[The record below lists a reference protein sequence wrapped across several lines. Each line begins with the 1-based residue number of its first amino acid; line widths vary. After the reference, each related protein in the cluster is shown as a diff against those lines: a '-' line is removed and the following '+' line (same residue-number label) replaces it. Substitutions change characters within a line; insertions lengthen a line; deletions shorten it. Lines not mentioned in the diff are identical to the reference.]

1 MTPDRAGE
9 TDSASGN
16 PPDMATGMTPG
27 AAGDSL
33 TPGRRLLRTAL
44 DWASRHR
51 LLRQLEIALAI
62 AALVA
67 GTLTYLAMTPGA
79 NRDLTP
85 REVQILLLTDLIVLL
100 ALTSLVARRM
110 VVLWMQRRR
119 GAAGSRLHARMVM
132 LFAGVTALPTVLM
145 TLFAVLFFNLGLQTW
160 FSERVNSAVNASVAI
175 AEAYIQ
181 EHRKTIRA
189 DVLAMAVD
197 LNRAAPNLT
206 RNPYA
211 FQQAVRQLARL
222 RGLGE
227 AIVFTS
233 TGEILARNELS
244 LLMEFDRVPPRAL
257 EDANA
262 GQVVII
268 TAETDD
274 RVRALVRLDG
284 YLDAY
289 LFVGRFIDAKVQ
301 SEIERTRQAAQQYNR
316 LERARATLEINFAV
330 LFLLVSLLLL
340 LAAIWFALLIAN
352 RLVTPIGEVVT
363 AAERIRTGDLS
374 ARVTERA
381 DEDEIS
387 TLGRAF
393 NRMTG
398 QLAAQQSELIAAN
411 RQLDERRRFTETV
424 LSGVSAGVIGI
435 DPQGRVTLPN
445 PSAQVILQQS
455 FDDMVGRPFV
465 EVAPEMAELFERVE
479 LRPVEGAER
488 GQVVVQR
495 GSGARTLLVRIA
507 REVTGNELLGYVV
520 TFDDI
525 SQLVSAQRNSAWA
538 DIARRIAHEIKNPL
552 TPIQLS
558 AERLKRKY
566 GREIQTDKQVFE
578 QCTDT
583 IIRQVGDI
591 GRMVD
596 EFSAFA
602 RMPRPVY
609 REEDLNQLVR
619 QGVFLQQVARPEIQF
634 ETDIPSAPVRMNVDA
649 RQLAQ
654 VFTNILQNAVD
665 AIDGRDRAAGITL
678 PPGRISVGLRVNG
691 TAADI
696 TVLDNGRGL
705 PVENRDRLF
714 EPYVTTRSKGTG
726 LGLAIVKKIIEEH
739 GGSITLTDA
748 TLFDPALKNGS
759 LARIHLPGVLTGGE
773 PVPGESLQ
781 GGKQD
786 SPLADVQAMRKVLGS
801 SGHGA

>member
-1 MTPDRAGE
+1 MTAE
-9 TDSASGN
+9 T
-16 PPDMATGMTPG
+16 
-27 AAGDSL
+27 L
-33 TPGRRLLRTAL
+33 TPGRRMLRWAL
-44 DWASRHR
+44 DWSRRHN
-51 LLRQLEIALAI
+51 LIRQLEIALAI

-85 REVQILLLTDLIVLL
+85 REVQVLLLSDLIILLS
-100 ALTSLVARRM
+100 LTSLVARRL

-119 GAAGSRLHARMVM
+119 GVAGSRLHARMVM
-132 LFAGVTALPTVLM
+132 MFAGVTALPTVLM

-160 FSERVNSAVNASVAI
+160 FSDRVNAAVNASVNI

-197 LNRAAPNLT
+197 LNRSAPNLT

-211 FQQAVRQLARL
+211 FQQAVRQLSRL

-244 LLMEFDRVPPRAL
+244 LLMEFDRVPPRAI

-289 LFVGRFIDAKVQ
+289 LYVGRFIDAKVQ
-301 SEIERTRQAAQQYNR
+301 AEIERTRQAALQYNR

-340 LAAIWFALLIAN
+340 FAAIWFALLIAN
-352 RLVTPIGEVVT
+352 RLVAPIGEVVT
-363 AAERIRTGDLS
+363 AAERIRSGDLS
-374 ARVTERA
+374 ARVTERT
-381 DEDEIS
+381 DDDEIA

-398 QLAAQQSELIAAN
+398 QLAAQQAELIAAN

-424 LSGVSAGVIGI
+424 LAGVSAGVVGV
-435 DPQGRVTLPN
+435 DPQGKVTLPN
-445 PSAQVILQQS
+445 PSAQMMLKQT
-455 FDDMVGRPFV
+455 FDEMAGRPFV
-465 EVAPEMAELFERVE
+465 EVAPEMAELFERLE
-479 LRPVEGAER
+479 RRPAEGVER
-488 GQVVVQR
+488 GQVVLQR
-495 GSGARTLLVRIA
+495 GGGIRTLLVRIA

-520 TFDDI
+520 TFDDV
-525 SQLVSAQRNSAWA
+525 SELVAAQRNAAWA

-566 GREIQTDKQVFE
+566 MKEVQTDPEIFA

-596 EFSAFA
+596 EFSTFA

-634 ETDIPSAPVRMNVDA
+634 ETDLPSQPIRMSVDA

-654 VFTNILQNAVD
+654 VLTNILQNAVD
-665 AIDGRDRAAGITL
+665 AIDGRDRVPGETL
-678 PPGRISVGLRVNG
+678 PAGRISVGLKMNG
-691 TAADI
+691 GAADI
-696 TVLDNGRGL
+696 SVLDNGRGL
-705 PVENRDRLF
+705 PEENRDRLF

-739 GGSITLTDA
+739 GGTITLTDA
-748 TLFDPALKNGS
+748 AIFDPGLKNGS
-759 LARIHLPGVLTGGE
+759 LARIHLPGVVTGSAS
-773 PVPGESLQ
+773 PGSGAAETGMDGRPQ
-781 GGKQD
+781 FEQKQ
-786 SPLADVQAMRKVLGS
+786 SGSEAPSRAEAQADMRKVSGS
-801 SGHGA
+801 GSHGA

>member
-1 MTPDRAGE
+1 MTPDRTGE
-9 TDSASGN
+9 TSPASGE
-16 PPDMATGMTPG
+16 
-27 AAGDSL
+27 AAGMPADAL
-33 TPGRRLLRTAL
+33 TPGRRLLRSL
-44 DWASRHR
+44 LGWSRRHN

-85 REVQILLLTDLIVLL
+85 REVQVLLLADLIILLS
-100 ALTSLVARRM
+100 LTSLVARRL

-160 FSERVNSAVNASVAI
+160 FSDRVNAAVNASVAI

-211 FQQAVRQLARL
+211 FQQAVRQLSRIRA
-222 RGLGE
+222 LGE

-274 RVRALVRLDG
+274 RVRALVRLDA

-289 LFVGRFIDAKVQ
+289 LYVGRFIDAKVQ
-301 SEIERTRQAAQQYNR
+301 AELERTRQAALQYNR
-316 LERARATLEINFAV
+316 LERARATLEINFAI

-363 AAERIRTGDLS
+363 AAERIRSGDLS

-381 DEDEIS
+381 DEDEIA
-387 TLGRAF
+387 TLGRTF

-398 QLAAQQSELIAAN
+398 QLAAQQAELIAAN

-435 DPQGRVTLPN
+435 DPQGIVTLPN
-445 PSAQVILQQS
+445 PSAQMMLQQS

-479 LRPVEGAER
+479 QRTAEGVER
-488 GQVVVQR
+488 GQVVVPR
-495 GSGARTLLVRIA
+495 GDGARTLLVRVA
-507 REVTGNELLGYVV
+507 REVTGNELLGYVA
-520 TFDDI
+520 TFDDV
-525 SQLVSAQRNSAWA
+525 SELVAAQRNAAWA

-566 GREIQTDKQVFE
+566 LKEVQTDPEIFA

-596 EFSAFA
+596 EFSTFA

-609 REEDLNQLVR
+609 REEDLTQLLR
-619 QGVFLQQVARPEIQF
+619 QGVFLQQVARPDIQF
-634 ETDIPSAPVRMNVDA
+634 DTDLPSDPVRMNVDA

-654 VFTNILQNAVD
+654 VFTNILQNSVD
-665 AIDGRDRAAGITL
+665 AIDGRDRVPGIT
-678 PPGRISVGLRVNG
+678 PPRGHISVGLRVNG
-691 TAADI
+691 AMADI

-739 GGSITLTDA
+739 GGTIALTDA
-748 TLFDPALKNGS
+748 TLFDPALKDGS
-759 LARIHLPGVLTGGE
+759 LARIHLPGILSGDQPAGTAAASVGT
-773 PVPGESLQ
+773 ESQ
-781 GGKQD
+781 T
-786 SPLADVQAMRKVLGS
+786 AVRKLLGS
-801 SGHGA
+801 GGHGA

>member
-1 MTPDRAGE
+1 MTDDSIPTDPATAGLRLWRRAQ
-9 TDSASGN
+9 DWF
-16 PPDMATGMTPG
+16 
-27 AAGDSL
+27 
-33 TPGRRLLRTAL
+33 RRHNLI
-44 DWASRHR
+44 RH
-51 LLRQLEIALAI
+51 LEIGLAV

-79 NRDLTP
+79 NRELTS
-85 REVQILLLTDLIVLL
+85 REVQILLLTDLVVLL
-100 ALTSLVARRM
+100 SLTSLVARRL
-110 VVLWMQRRR
+110 VVLWVQRRR

-132 LFAGVTALPTVLM
+132 MFAAVTALPTVMM

-160 FSERVNSAVNASVAI
+160 FSDRVNTAVKASVAV

-197 LNRAAPNLT
+197 LNRSAPSLT

-211 FQQAVRQLARL
+211 FQQAVRQLSRL

-244 LLMEFDRVPPRAL
+244 LLMEFDRVPPRAI

-289 LFVGRFIDAKVQ
+289 LFVGRYLDAKVLA
-301 SEIERTRQAAQQYNR
+301 ELERTRNAAMQYTRMEQARSA
-316 LERARATLEINFAV
+316 LEINFAI
-330 LFLLVSLLLL
+330 LFILISLLLL
-340 LAAIWFALLIAN
+340 LAAIWFGLLVAN
-352 RLVTPIGEVVT
+352 RLVMPIGEVVS
-363 AAERIRTGDLS
+363 AAEKIRAGDLT

-381 DEDEIS
+381 DDDEIA
-387 TLGRAF
+387 TLGRTF

-398 QLAAQQSELIAAN
+398 QLAAQQAELIAAN

-424 LSGVSAGVIGI
+424 LAGVSAGVIGV
-435 DPQGRVTLPN
+435 DPQGQVTLPN
-445 PSAQVILQQS
+445 PSALAMLQTT
-455 FDDMVGRPFV
+455 FEDTVGRPFI
-465 EVAPEMAELFERVE
+465 EVAPEMADLFGELND
-479 LRPVEGAER
+479 RPAEAVQR
-488 GQVVVQR
+488 GQVVLQR
-495 GSGARTLLVRIA
+495 PDATRTLLVRIA

-520 TFDDI
+520 TFDDV
-525 SQLVSAQRNSAWA
+525 SELVAAQRNAAWA

-566 GREIQTDKQVFE
+566 MKEVQTDPHIFAE
-578 QCTDT
+578 CTDT

-596 EFSAFA
+596 EFSTFA

-609 REEDLNQLVR
+609 REEDLGQLLR
-619 QGVFLQQVARPEIQF
+619 QGVFLQQVARPDVRF
-634 ETDIPSAPVRMNVDA
+634 ETDLPSAPVRLNCDA

-654 VFTNILQNAVD
+654 VFTNILQNAMD
-665 AIDGRDRAAGITL
+665 AIDGRDRPSGVTL
-678 PPGRISVGLRVNG
+678 PPGHVSVGLRVNDG
-691 TAADI
+691 AADI

-705 PVENRDRLF
+705 PLENRDRLF
-714 EPYVTTRSKGTG
+714 EPYVTTRTKGTG

-739 GGSITLTDA
+739 GGTISLSDA
-748 TLFDPALKNGS
+748 HLFDPAAKNGS
-759 LARIHLPGVLTGGE
+759 LARIRLPGII
-773 PVPGESLQ
+773 PVDQAGAERAASEAPLQ
-781 GGKQD
+781 SQD
-786 SPLADVQAMRKVLGS
+786 TLRRLLGS
-801 SGHGA
+801 DRHGA

>member
-1 MTPDRAGE
+1 MTDETIHAANEQPAG
-9 TDSASGN
+9 
-16 PPDMATGMTPG
+16 PPA
-27 AAGDSL
+27 L
-33 TPGRRLLRTAL
+33 RLLRRGI
-44 DWASRHR
+44 DWFRRHR
-51 LLRQLEIALAI
+51 LIRHLEISLAI

-85 REVQILLLTDLIVLL
+85 RDVQILLLSDLVILL
-100 ALTSLVARRM
+100 GLTSLVARRL

-132 LFAGVTALPTVLM
+132 LFATVTALPTVMM
-145 TLFAVLFFNLGLQTW
+145 TVFAVLFFNLGLQTW
-160 FSERVNSAVNASVAI
+160 FSERVNSAVKASVAI

-197 LNRAAPNLT
+197 LNREAPRLT
-206 RNPYA
+206 RSPA
-211 FQQAVRQLARL
+211 TFQQAVRQLSRL

-244 LLMEFDRVPPRAL
+244 LLMEFERIPTRAIQ
-257 EDANA
+257 DANA

-274 RVRALVRLDG
+274 RVRALIRLDG

-289 LFVGRFIDAKVQ
+289 LYVGRFIDAKVLG
-301 SEIERTRQAAQQYNR
+301 ELERTRVAAQQYSR
-316 LERARATLEINFAV
+316 LEQARSALEINFAI

-352 RLVTPIGEVVT
+352 RLVAPIGEVVG
-363 AAERIRTGDLS
+363 AAERIRSGDLT

-381 DEDEIS
+381 DDDEIA
-387 TLGRAF
+387 TLGRTF

-424 LSGVSAGVIGI
+424 LGGVSAGVIGI

-445 PSAQVILQQS
+445 PSAQSMLQKDY
-455 FDDMVGRPFV
+455 DDMVGRPFA
-465 EVAPEMAELFERVE
+465 EVAPEMAELFDRLAGNTSEAV
-479 LRPVEGAER
+479 ER
-488 GQVVVQR
+488 GQVVVSR
-495 GSGARTLLVRIA
+495 PDGNRTLLVRIA
-507 REVTGNELLGYVV
+507 RESTGNELLGYVA
-520 TFDDI
+520 TFDD
-525 SQLVSAQRNSAWA
+525 VSELMAAQRNAAWA

-566 GREIQTDKQVFE
+566 LKEVQTDPEIFS

-596 EFSAFA
+596 EFSTFA

-609 REEDLNQLVR
+609 REEDLGQLVR
-619 QGVFLQQVARPEIQF
+619 QGVFMQQVARNDIRF
-634 ETDIPSAPVRMNVDA
+634 ESFVPADPVHLSCDA
-649 RQLAQ
+649 RQIAQ
-654 VFTNILQNAVD
+654 VLTNILQNAID
-665 AIDGRDRAAGITL
+665 AIDGRERQAGETL
-678 PPGRISVGLRVNG
+678 PPGRIVISLAVASG
-691 TAADI
+691 AAEI
-696 TVLDNGRGL
+696 TVRDNGRGL
-705 PVENRDRLF
+705 PVENRDSLF

-748 TLFDPALKNGS
+748 AAVDPAAGSGS
-759 LARIHLPGVLTGGE
+759 LARIRLPHLVIGN
-773 PVPGESLQ
+773 
-781 GGKQD
+781 
-786 SPLADVQAMRKVLGS
+786 ADAAETAARSEADRKLGS
-801 SGHGA
+801 SSHGA

>member
-1 MTPDRAGE
+1 MTDETIPTETVPPGVRLWRRAQ
-9 TDSASGN
+9 DWF
-16 PPDMATGMTPG
+16 
-27 AAGDSL
+27 
-33 TPGRRLLRTAL
+33 RRHNLI
-44 DWASRHR
+44 RH
-51 LLRQLEIALAI
+51 LEIALAI
-62 AALVA
+62 AALAA

-85 REVQILLLTDLIVLL
+85 REVQILLLTDLVILL
-100 ALTSLVARRM
+100 SLTSLVARRL

-119 GAAGSRLHARMVM
+119 GAAGSRLHARLVM
-132 LFAGVTALPTVLM
+132 MFAAVTVLPTMLM

-160 FSERVNSAVNASVAI
+160 FSDRVNTAVKASVNI

-197 LNRAAPNLT
+197 LNREAPRLT

-211 FQQAVRQLARL
+211 FQQAVRQLSRL

-244 LLMEFDRVPPRAL
+244 LLMEFDRIPTRAIQ
-257 EDANA
+257 DANE

-289 LFVGRFIDAKVQ
+289 LYVGRFIDAKVLG
-301 SEIERTRQAAQQYNR
+301 ELERTRSAALQYNR
-316 LERARATLEINFAV
+316 LEQARASLEINFAI
-330 LFLLVSLLLL
+330 LFMLVSLLLL
-340 LAAIWFALLIAN
+340 LAAIWFGLLIAN
-352 RLVTPIGEVVT
+352 RLVAPIGEVVS
-363 AAERIRTGDLS
+363 AAEKIRGGDLT

-381 DEDEIS
+381 DDDEIA
-387 TLGRAF
+387 TLGRTF

-398 QLAAQQSELIAAN
+398 QLAAQQAELIAAN

-424 LSGVSAGVIGI
+424 LSGVSAGVIGV
-435 DPQGRVTLPN
+435 DPQGLVTLPN
-445 PSAQVILQQS
+445 PSAQAMLQQS
-455 FDDMVGRPFV
+455 FDDMVGKPFA
-465 EVAPEMAELFERVE
+465 EIAPEMAPLFQRLADHPSE
-479 LRPVEGAER
+479 PVER

-495 GSGARTLLVRIA
+495 GDGSRTLLVRIA
-507 REVTGNELLGYVV
+507 REVTGNELLGYVA
-520 TFDDI
+520 TFDDV
-525 SQLVSAQRNSAWA
+525 SELVAAQRNAAWA

-566 GREIQTDKQVFE
+566 LKEVQTDPDIFA

-596 EFSAFA
+596 EFSTFA

-609 REEDLNQLVR
+609 REEDLTQIVR
-619 QGVFLQQVARPEIQF
+619 QGVFLQQVARPDIRF
-634 ETDIPSAPVRMNVDA
+634 DTDLPSTPVRMNIDA

-654 VFTNILQNAVD
+654 VLTNILQNAVD
-665 AIDGRDRAAGITL
+665 AIDGRDRPAGASL
-678 PPGRISVGLRVNG
+678 PPGHISIGLRINEG
-691 TAADI
+691 AADI

-739 GGSITLTDA
+739 GGSISLSDA
-748 TLFDPALKNGS
+748 HLFDPNAKNGS
-759 LARIHLPGVLTGGE
+759 LARIRLPGIIAGAAETADAASSNAVTGE
-773 PVPGESLQ
+773 Q
-781 GGKQD
+781 
-786 SPLADVQAMRKVLGS
+786 PLKSQETLRRLLGS
-801 SGHGA
+801 DRHGA

>member
-1 MTPDRAGE
+1 MSPGMTPDKAGE
-9 TDSASGN
+9 TGSASG
-16 PPDMATGMTPG
+16 DTSGITAEAVTPG
-27 AAGDSL
+27 G
-33 TPGRRLLRTAL
+33 RLLRSLL
-44 DWASRHR
+44 DWSHRHR
-51 LLRQLEIALAI
+51 LLRQLEIVLAI

-85 REVQILLLTDLIVLL
+85 REVQILLLADLVILL
-100 ALTSLVARRM
+100 SLTSLVARRL

-132 LFAGVTALPTVLM
+132 LFAAVTALPTVLM

-160 FSERVNSAVNASVAI
+160 FSERVNAAVNASVAI

-211 FQQAVRQLARL
+211 FQQAVRQLSRI

-289 LFVGRFIDAKVQ
+289 LYVGRFIDAKVQ
-301 SEIERTRQAAQQYNR
+301 AELERTRQAAQQYNR
-316 LERARATLEINFAV
+316 LERARATLEINFAI

-352 RLVTPIGEVVT
+352 RLVAPIGEVVT
-363 AAERIRTGDLS
+363 AAERIRGGDLS

-381 DEDEIS
+381 DEDEIA
-387 TLGRAF
+387 TLGRTF

-398 QLAAQQSELIAAN
+398 QLAAQQAELIAAN

-424 LSGVSAGVIGI
+424 LSGVSAGVIGV
-435 DPQGRVTLPN
+435 DPQGMVTLPN
-445 PSAQVILQQS
+445 PSAQVMLQQS

-465 EVAPEMAELFERVE
+465 EVAPEMAELFERLE
-479 LRPVEGAER
+479 QRPAEGVER

-495 GSGARTLLVRIA
+495 GEGARTLLVRVA
-507 REVTGNELLGYVV
+507 REVTGNELLGYVA
-520 TFDDI
+520 TFDDV
-525 SQLVSAQRNSAWA
+525 SELVAAQRNAAWA

-566 GREIQTDKQVFE
+566 MKEVQTDPEIFA

-596 EFSAFA
+596 EFSTFA

-634 ETDIPSAPVRMNVDA
+634 ETDIPSLPIRMNVDA

-654 VFTNILQNAVD
+654 VLTNILQNAVD
-665 AIDGRDRAAGITL
+665 AIDGRDRNPGEAL
-678 PPGRISVGLRVNG
+678 PPGRISVGLRLNG

-714 EPYVTTRSKGTG
+714 EPYVTTRTKGTG

-739 GGSITLTDA
+739 GGTIALTDA

-759 LARIHLPGVLTGGE
+759 LARIHLPGVLTGSE
-773 PVPGESLQ
+773 PSRDGAAVGQQS
-781 GGKQD
+781 GKQD
-786 SPLADVQAMRKVLGS
+786 APLAEINAIRKVLGS
-801 SGHGA
+801 GGHGA

>member
-1 MTPDRAGE
+1 MTDE
-9 TDSASGN
+9 TIPAASGQ
-16 PPDMATGMTPG
+16 PVGPRA
-27 AAGDSL
+27 L
-33 TPGRRLLRTAL
+33 RLLRRAA
-44 DWASRHR
+44 DWFRRHR
-51 LLRQLEIALAI
+51 LIRHLEISLAV
-62 AALVA
+62 AALVV

-79 NRDLTP
+79 NRELTP
-85 REVQILLLTDLIVLL
+85 RDVQILLLTDLVVLL
-100 ALTSLVARRM
+100 GLTSLVARRM

-132 LFAGVTALPTVLM
+132 LFAGVTALPTVMM
-145 TLFAVLFFNLGLQTW
+145 TVFAVLFFNLGLQTW
-160 FSERVNSAVNASVAI
+160 FSERVNSAVKASVAI

-189 DVLAMAVD
+189 DLLAMAVD
-197 LNRAAPNLT
+197 LNREAPRLT
-206 RNPYA
+206 RNPPA
-211 FQQAVRQLARL
+211 FQQAVRQLSRL

-244 LLMEFDRVPPRAL
+244 LLMEFDRIPTRAIQ
-257 EDANA
+257 DANA

-274 RVRALVRLDG
+274 RVRALVRLDA

-289 LFVGRFIDAKVQ
+289 LYVGRFIDAKVLG
-301 SEIERTRQAAQQYNR
+301 ELERTRMAALQYNR
-316 LERARATLEINFAV
+316 LEQARSALEINFAI
-330 LFLLVSLLLL
+330 LFLLISLLLL

-352 RLVTPIGEVVT
+352 RLVTPIGEVVG
-363 AAERIRTGDLS
+363 AAERIRSGDLT

-381 DEDEIS
+381 DDDEIA
-387 TLGRAF
+387 TLGRTF

-398 QLAAQQSELIAAN
+398 QLAAQQAELIAAN

-424 LSGVSAGVIGI
+424 LGGVSAGVIGI
-435 DPQGRVTLPN
+435 DPQGLVTLPN
-445 PSAQVILQQS
+445 PSAQSMLQK
-455 FDDMVGRPFV
+455 DYEEMVGRPFA
-465 EVAPEMAELFERVE
+465 EVAPEMAELFDRLASNASEAV
-479 LRPVEGAER
+479 ER
-488 GQVVVQR
+488 GQVVVSR
-495 GSGARTLLVRIA
+495 PGGNRTLLVRIA
-507 REVTGNELLGYVV
+507 RESTGNELLGYVA
-520 TFDDI
+520 TFDD
-525 SQLVSAQRNSAWA
+525 VSELMAAQRNAAWA

-566 GREIQTDKQVFE
+566 MKEVQTDPEIFA

-596 EFSAFA
+596 EFSTFA

-609 REEDLNQLVR
+609 REEDLGQLVR
-619 QGVFLQQVARPEIQF
+619 QGVFMQQVARNDIRF
-634 ETDIPSAPVRMNVDA
+634 ESIVPAEPVRLSCDA
-649 RQLAQ
+649 RQIAQ
-654 VFTNILQNAVD
+654 VLTNILQNAID
-665 AIDGRDRAAGITL
+665 AIDGRERQPGEAL
-678 PPGRISVGLRVNG
+678 PPGRIVVSLMAEAGIAEV
-691 TAADI
+691 

-739 GGSITLTDA
+739 GGSITLIDA
-748 TLFDPALKNGS
+748 ATVDPAAGSGS
-759 LARIHLPGVLTGGE
+759 LARIRLPHLVVGDAMAAQST
-773 PVPGESLQ
+773 
-781 GGKQD
+781 
-786 SPLADVQAMRKVLGS
+786 VQAEAGRKLGS
-801 SGHGA
+801 GSHGA

>member
-1 MTPDRAGE
+1 MTDQTLPTPSD
-9 TDSASGN
+9 
-16 PPDMATGMTPG
+16 PG
-27 AAGDSL
+27 AAADSPRPIARL
-33 TPGRRLLRTAL
+33 ARRAADWLRRPSL
-44 DWASRHR
+44 I
-51 LLRQLEIALAI
+51 RQLEIALAI

-79 NRDLTP
+79 NRELTP
-85 REVQILLLTDLIVLL
+85 RDVQILLLTDLIILL
-100 ALTSLVARRM
+100 SLTSLVARRL

-119 GAAGSRLHARMVM
+119 GVAGSRLHARMVM
-132 LFAGVTALPTVLM
+132 MFAGVTALPTVLM

-160 FSERVNSAVNASVAI
+160 FSERVNSAVSASVAI

-197 LNRAAPNLT
+197 LNRAAPSLT

-211 FQQAVRQLARL
+211 FQQAVRQLSRI
-222 RGLGE
+222 RNLGE

-244 LLMEFDRVPPRAL
+244 LLMEFDRVPPRAI

-289 LFVGRFIDAKVQ
+289 LYVGRYLDAKVLADL
-301 SEIERTRQAAQQYNR
+301 ERTRNAAQQYSR
-316 LERARATLEINFAV
+316 LEQARATLEINFAI

-340 LAAIWFALLIAN
+340 FAAIWFALLIAN
-352 RLVTPIGEVVT
+352 RLVTPISEVVT
-363 AAERIRTGDLS
+363 AAERIRSGDLT
-374 ARVTERA
+374 ARVTERS
-381 DEDEIS
+381 DDDEIS
-387 TLGRAF
+387 ALGRTF

-424 LSGVSAGVIGI
+424 LAGVSAGVIGV
-435 DPQGRVTLPN
+435 DPQGMVTLPN
-445 PSAQVILQQS
+445 PSAQAMLQQS
-455 FDDMVGRPFV
+455 FDDMVGRPFTA
-465 EVAPEMAELFERVE
+465 VAPEMADLFQRLEQ
-479 LRPVEGAER
+479 RPSEGVER

-495 GSGARTLLVRIA
+495 AGGVRTLLVRIA
-507 REVTGNELLGYVV
+507 REVTGNELLGYVA
-520 TFDDI
+520 TFDD
-525 SQLVSAQRNSAWA
+525 VSELMAAQRNAAWA

-566 GREIQTDKQVFE
+566 LKEVQTDPHIFAE
-578 QCTDT
+578 CTDT

-596 EFSAFA
+596 EFSTFA

-609 REEDLNQLVR
+609 REEDLSQLVR
-619 QGVFLQQVARPEIQF
+619 QGVFLQQVARPDIRF
-634 ETDIPSAPVRMNVDA
+634 DTDLPATPIRVSVDA

-654 VFTNILQNAVD
+654 VLTNILQNAVD
-665 AIDGRDRAAGITL
+665 AIDGRDRATGVTP
-678 PPGRISVGLRVNG
+678 PPGHISVGLRLNG
-691 TAADI
+691 AVADI

-705 PVENRDRLF
+705 PEENRDRLF
-714 EPYVTTRSKGTG
+714 EPYVTTRTKGTG

-759 LARIHLPGVLTGGE
+759 LARIHLPGVL
-773 PVPGESLQ
+773 PGDTMAENAATPENTASVATES
-781 GGKQD
+781 
-786 SPLADVQAMRKVLGS
+786 QATVRKLLGS
-801 SGHGA
+801 GSHGA

>member
-1 MTPDRAGE
+1 MTDE
-9 TDSASGN
+9 TIHAASGQPAG
-16 PPDMATGMTPG
+16 PPA
-27 AAGDSL
+27 L
-33 TPGRRLLRTAL
+33 RLLRRTV
-44 DWASRHR
+44 DWFRRRRLIRH
-51 LLRQLEIALAI
+51 LEISLAI

-79 NRDLTP
+79 NRELTP
-85 REVQILLLTDLIVLL
+85 RDVQILLLTDLVILL
-100 ALTSLVARRM
+100 SLTSLVARRL

-132 LFAGVTALPTVLM
+132 LFAAVTALPTVMM
-145 TLFAVLFFNLGLQTW
+145 TVFAVLFFNLGLQTW
-160 FSERVNSAVNASVAI
+160 FSERVNSAVKASVAI

-197 LNRAAPNLT
+197 LNREAPRLT
-206 RNPYA
+206 RSPA
-211 FQQAVRQLARL
+211 TFQQAVRQLSRL

-244 LLMEFDRVPPRAL
+244 LLMEFDRIPTRAIQ
-257 EDANA
+257 DANA
-262 GQVVII
+262 GQVII
-268 TAETDD
+268 FTAETDD
-274 RVRALVRLDG
+274 RVRALVRLDA

-289 LFVGRFIDAKVQ
+289 LYVGRFIDAKVLG
-301 SEIERTRQAAQQYNR
+301 ELERTRLAAQQYSR
-316 LERARATLEINFAV
+316 LEQARSALEINFAI

-352 RLVTPIGEVVT
+352 RLVAPIGEVVG
-363 AAERIRTGDLS
+363 AAERIRSGDLT

-381 DEDEIS
+381 DDDEIA
-387 TLGRAF
+387 TLGRTF

-398 QLAAQQSELIAAN
+398 QLAAQQAELIAAN

-424 LSGVSAGVIGI
+424 LGGVSAGVIGI
-435 DPQGRVTLPN
+435 DPQGLVTLPN
-445 PSAQVILQQS
+445 PSAQAMLQKS
-455 FDDMVGRPFV
+455 YDEMVGRPFA
-465 EVAPEMAELFERVE
+465 EVAPEMAELFQRLSASTTEAV
-479 LRPVEGAER
+479 ER
-488 GQVVVQR
+488 GQVVVSR
-495 GSGARTLLVRIA
+495 PDGNRTLLVRIA
-507 REVTGNELLGYVV
+507 RESTGNELLGYVA
-520 TFDDI
+520 TFDD
-525 SQLVSAQRNSAWA
+525 VSELMAAQRNAAWA

-566 GREIQTDKQVFE
+566 LKEVQTDPEVFS

-596 EFSAFA
+596 EFSTFA

-609 REEDLNQLVR
+609 REEDLGQLVR
-619 QGVFLQQVARPEIQF
+619 QGVFMQQVARNDIRF
-634 ETDIPSAPVRMNVDA
+634 ESSIPAEPVHLSCDA
-649 RQLAQ
+649 RQIAQ
-654 VFTNILQNAVD
+654 VLTNILQNAID
-665 AIDGRDRAAGITL
+665 AIDGRERLAGETL
-678 PPGRISVGLRVNG
+678 PPGRIIVSLAV
-691 TAADI
+691 AAGAAEI
-696 TVLDNGRGL
+696 TVRDNGRGL

-748 TLFDPALKNGS
+748 AAVDPAAGNGS
-759 LARIHLPGVLTGGE
+759 LARIRLPHLVVGNADAAE
-773 PVPGESLQ
+773 PA
-781 GGKQD
+781 
-786 SPLADVQAMRKVLGS
+786 ADTEAARKLGS
-801 SGHGA
+801 SSHGA

>member
-1 MTPDRAGE
+1 MTDQTLPTPSD
-9 TDSASGN
+9 
-16 PPDMATGMTPG
+16 PG
-27 AAGDSL
+27 AAADGPRPIARLARRAADWLRRPSL
-33 TPGRRLLRTAL
+33 I
-44 DWASRHR
+44 
-51 LLRQLEIALAI
+51 RQLEIALAI

-79 NRDLTP
+79 NRELTP
-85 REVQILLLTDLIVLL
+85 RDVQILLLTDLVILL
-100 ALTSLVARRM
+100 SLTSLVARRL

-119 GAAGSRLHARMVM
+119 GVAGSRLHARMVM
-132 LFAGVTALPTVLM
+132 MFAGVTALPTVLM

-160 FSERVNSAVNASVAI
+160 FSERVNSAVSASVAI

-197 LNRAAPNLT
+197 LNRAAPSLT

-211 FQQAVRQLARL
+211 FQQAVRQLSRI

-244 LLMEFDRVPPRAL
+244 LLMEFDRVPPRAI

-289 LFVGRFIDAKVQ
+289 LYVGRYLDAKVLADL
-301 SEIERTRQAAQQYNR
+301 ERTRNAAQQYSR
-316 LERARATLEINFAV
+316 LEQARATLEINFAI

-340 LAAIWFALLIAN
+340 FAAIWFALLIAN
-352 RLVTPIGEVVT
+352 RLVTPISEVVT
-363 AAERIRTGDLS
+363 AAERIRSGDLT
-374 ARVTERA
+374 ARVTERS
-381 DEDEIS
+381 DDDEIS
-387 TLGRAF
+387 ALGRTF

-424 LSGVSAGVIGI
+424 LAGVSAGVIGV
-435 DPQGRVTLPN
+435 DPQGMVTLPN
-445 PSAQVILQQS
+445 PSAQAMLQQS
-455 FDDMVGRPFV
+455 FDDMVGRPFTA
-465 EVAPEMAELFERVE
+465 VAPEMADLFQRLEQ
-479 LRPVEGAER
+479 RPSEGVER

-495 GSGARTLLVRIA
+495 AGGVRTLLVRIA
-507 REVTGNELLGYVV
+507 REVTGNELLGYVA
-520 TFDDI
+520 TFDD
-525 SQLVSAQRNSAWA
+525 VSELMAAQRNAAWA

-566 GREIQTDKQVFE
+566 LKEVQTDPHIFAE
-578 QCTDT
+578 CTDT

-596 EFSAFA
+596 EFSTFA

-619 QGVFLQQVARPEIQF
+619 QGVFLQQVARPDIRF
-634 ETDIPSAPVRMNVDA
+634 DTDLPATPIRVNVDA

-654 VFTNILQNAVD
+654 VLTNILQNAVD
-665 AIDGRDRAAGITL
+665 AIDGRDRTTGVTP
-678 PPGRISVGLRVNG
+678 PPGHISVGLRQNG
-691 TAADI
+691 TVADI

-705 PVENRDRLF
+705 PEENRDRLF
-714 EPYVTTRSKGTG
+714 EPYVTTRTKGTG

-759 LARIHLPGVLTGGE
+759 LARIHLPGVL
-773 PVPGESLQ
+773 PGDTMAENTAVSENAAVSENTVSVATES
-781 GGKQD
+781 
-786 SPLADVQAMRKVLGS
+786 QATVRKLLGS
-801 SGHGA
+801 GSHGA

>member
-1 MTPDRAGE
+1 MTDEIFP
-9 TDSASGN
+9 SGTT
-16 PPDMATGMTPG
+16 AVSRGLRH
-27 AAGDSL
+27 AADWF
-33 TPGRRLLRTAL
+33 RRHNLV
-44 DWASRHR
+44 RH
-51 LLRQLEIALAI
+51 LEIALALL
-62 AALVA
+62 ALVA
-67 GTLTYLAMTPGA
+67 GALTYLAMTPGA
-79 NRDLTP
+79 NQELTP
-85 REVQILLLTDLIVLL
+85 GEVQILLLTDLIVLL
-100 ALTSLVARRM
+100 GLTSLVARRL
-110 VVLWMQRRR
+110 VVIWMQRRR
-119 GAAGSRLHARMVM
+119 GAAGSRLHARMVV
-132 LFAGVTALPTVLM
+132 LFAAVTALPTVLM
-145 TLFAVLFFNLGLQTW
+145 TIFAVLFFNLGLQTW
-160 FSERVNSAVNASVAI
+160 FSDRVNAAVKASVAV
-175 AEAYIQ
+175 AEAYIL
-181 EHRKTIRA
+181 EHRKTICA

-197 LNRAAPNLT
+197 LTRDAPRLT

-244 LLMEFDRVPPRAL
+244 LLMEFDRIPSRAI

-289 LFVGRFIDAKVQ
+289 LYVGRFIDTRVLADL
-301 SEIERTRQAAQQYNR
+301 ERTRLAAAQYNR
-316 LERARATLEINFAV
+316 LEQARSALEINFAI
-330 LFLLVSLLLL
+330 LFMLISLLLL
-340 LAAIWFALLIAN
+340 LAAIWFGLLIAN

-363 AAERIRTGDLS
+363 AAERIRSGDLT

-381 DEDEIS
+381 DDDEIA
-387 TLGRAF
+387 TLGRTF
-393 NRMTG
+393 NRMTS

-424 LSGVSAGVIGI
+424 LGGVSAGVIGL
-435 DPQGRVTLPN
+435 DPQGMVTLPN
-445 PSAQVILQQS
+445 PSALTLLQKT
-455 FDDMVGRPFV
+455 FDDAVGRSFAD
-465 EVAPEMAELFERVE
+465 VAPEMAHLLDRLAEQPAAAVE
-479 LRPVEGAER
+479 H
-488 GQVVVQR
+488 GQVVLAR
-495 GSGARTLLVRIA
+495 PGSIRTLLVRIA

-520 TFDDI
+520 TFDDVTE
-525 SQLVSAQRNSAWA
+525 LVAAQRNAAWA

-566 GREIQTDKQVFE
+566 MKEVQTDPEVFA

-609 REEDLNQLVR
+609 RDEDPGQLVR
-619 QGVFLQQVARPEIQF
+619 QAVFLQQVARQDIRFDSRLPEQ
-634 ETDIPSAPVRMNVDA
+634 PLNLRCDA

-654 VFTNILQNAVD
+654 VLTNILQNAID
-665 AIDGRDRAAGITL
+665 AIDGRDRPADSVALPAG
-678 PPGRISVGLRVNG
+678 RVEV
-691 TAADI
+691 
-696 TVLDNGRGL
+696 VLQASDSEAELMVVDNGRGL
-705 PVENRDRLF
+705 PEENRDRLF
-714 EPYVTTRSKGTG
+714 EPYVTTRKKGTG

-739 GGSITLTDA
+739 GGSIILTDA
-748 TLFDPALKNGS
+748 ATFDPARKNGS
-759 LARIHLPGVLTGGE
+759 LARIRLPRIQATDQE
-773 PVPGESLQ
+773 DA
-781 GGKQD
+781 GGKTGRPEQPVDTQQD
-786 SPLADVQAMRKVLGS
+786 RAALQTSVFEHKPGSGRKSGS
-801 SGHGA
+801 GGHGA

>member
-1 MTPDRAGE
+1 MTDE
-9 TDSASGN
+9 TIPAESL
-16 PPDMATGMTPG
+16 PPLAR
-27 AAGDSL
+27 L
-33 TPGRRLLRTAL
+33 WRRGVEWFR
-44 DWASRHR
+44 RHNLIR
-51 LLRQLEIALAI
+51 HLEIALAI
-62 AALVA
+62 AALAA

-85 REVQILLLTDLIVLL
+85 REVQILLLTDLVILL
-100 ALTSLVARRM
+100 SLTTLVARRL

-119 GAAGSRLHARMVM
+119 GAAGSRLHARLVM
-132 LFAGVTALPTVLM
+132 MFAAVTVLPTMLM

-160 FSERVNSAVNASVAI
+160 FSDRVNTAVKASVNI

-197 LNRAAPNLT
+197 LNREAPRLT

-211 FQQAVRQLARL
+211 FQQAVRQLSRL

-244 LLMEFDRVPPRAL
+244 LLMEFDRIPTRAIQ
-257 EDANA
+257 DANE

-284 YLDAY
+284 YLDGY
-289 LFVGRFIDAKVQ
+289 LYVGRFIDAKVLG
-301 SEIERTRQAAQQYNR
+301 ELERTRSAALQYNR
-316 LERARATLEINFAV
+316 LEQARASLEINFAI
-330 LFLLVSLLLL
+330 LFMLVSMLLL
-340 LAAIWFALLIAN
+340 LAAIWFGLLIAN
-352 RLVTPIGEVVT
+352 RLVAPIGEVVS
-363 AAERIRTGDLS
+363 AAERIRGGDLT

-381 DEDEIS
+381 DDDEIA
-387 TLGRAF
+387 TLGRTF

-398 QLAAQQSELIAAN
+398 QLAAQQAELIAAN

-435 DPQGRVTLPN
+435 DPQGLVTLPN
-445 PSAQVILQQS
+445 PSAQAMLEKT
-455 FDDMVGRPFV
+455 FDDMVGKSFADA
-465 EVAPEMAELFERVE
+465 APEMAPLFQRLTDHPAEAV
-479 LRPVEGAER
+479 ER

-495 GSGARTLLVRIA
+495 GDGTRTLLVRIA
-507 REVTGNELLGYVV
+507 REVTGNELLGYVA
-520 TFDDI
+520 TFDDV
-525 SQLVSAQRNSAWA
+525 SELVAAQRNAAWA

-566 GREIQTDKQVFE
+566 LKEVQTDPDIFA

-609 REEDLNQLVR
+609 REEDLTQIVR
-619 QGVFLQQVARPEIQF
+619 QGVFLQQVARPDIRF
-634 ETDIPSAPVRMNVDA
+634 DTDLPTAPVRMKCDA

-654 VFTNILQNAVD
+654 VLTNILQNAVD
-665 AIDGRDRAAGITL
+665 AIDGRDRPTGASL
-678 PPGRISVGLRVNG
+678 PPGHISIGLRINEG
-691 TAADI
+691 AADI

-705 PVENRDRLF
+705 PIENRDRLF

-739 GGSITLTDA
+739 GGTIGLSDA
-748 TLFDPALKNGS
+748 HLFDPNAKNGS
-759 LARIHLPGVLTGGE
+759 LARIRLPGIITGAAETADAG
-773 PVPGESLQ
+773 PD
-781 GGKQD
+781 GGPQKSQET
-786 SPLADVQAMRKVLGS
+786 LRRLLGS
-801 SGHGA
+801 DRHGA

>member
-1 MTPDRAGE
+1 MTDE
-9 TDSASGN
+9 TIPVETV
-16 PPDMATGMTPG
+16 PPLAR
-27 AAGDSL
+27 L
-33 TPGRRLLRTAL
+33 WRRGL
-44 DWASRHR
+44 DWFRRHNLIR
-51 LLRQLEIALAI
+51 HLEITLAI
-62 AALVA
+62 AALAA

-85 REVQILLLTDLIVLL
+85 REVQILLLTDLVILL
-100 ALTSLVARRM
+100 SLTTLVARRLVM
-110 VVLWMQRRR
+110 LWMARRS
-119 GAAGSRLHARMVM
+119 GVAGSRLHARLVM
-132 LFAGVTALPTVLM
+132 MFAAVTALPTVLM

-160 FSERVNSAVNASVAI
+160 FSDRVNTAVKASVAV

-197 LNRAAPNLT
+197 LNREAPRLT

-211 FQQAVRQLARL
+211 FQQAVRQLSRQ

-244 LLMEFDRVPPRAL
+244 LLMEFDRIPTRAIQ
-257 EDANA
+257 DANE

-289 LFVGRFIDAKVQ
+289 LYVGRFIDAKVLGDLD
-301 SEIERTRQAAQQYNR
+301 RTRSAAVQYNR
-316 LERARATLEINFAV
+316 LEQARASLEINFAI
-330 LFLLVSLLLL
+330 LFMLVSMLLL
-340 LAAIWFALLIAN
+340 LAAIWFGLLIAT
-352 RLVTPIGEVVT
+352 RLVAPISEVVS
-363 AAERIRTGDLS
+363 AAEKIRGGDLTV
-374 ARVTERA
+374 RVTERA
-381 DEDEIS
+381 DEDEIA
-387 TLGRAF
+387 TLGRTF

-398 QLAAQQSELIAAN
+398 QLAAQQAELIAAN

-424 LSGVSAGVIGI
+424 LSGVSAGVIGV
-435 DPQGRVTLPN
+435 DPQGLVTLPN
-445 PSAQVILQQS
+445 PSAQAMLQKS
-455 FDDMVGRPFV
+455 FEDMVGKPFA
-465 EVAPEMAELFERVE
+465 EVAPEMAPLFQRLADHPAE
-479 LRPVEGAER
+479 PVER

-495 GSGARTLLVRIA
+495 ADGARTLLVRVA
-507 REVTGNELLGYVV
+507 REVTGNELLGYVA
-520 TFDDI
+520 TFDDV
-525 SQLVSAQRNSAWA
+525 SELVAAQRNAAWA

-566 GREIQTDKQVFE
+566 MKEVQTDPDIFA

-596 EFSAFA
+596 EFSTFA

-609 REEDLNQLVR
+609 REEDLTQLVR
-619 QGVFLQQVARPEIQF
+619 QGVFLQQVARPDIRF
-634 ETDIPSAPVRMNVDA
+634 DTDLPAAPVRMNVDA

-654 VFTNILQNAVD
+654 VLTNTLQNAVD
-665 AIDGRDRAAGITL
+665 AIDGRDRPSGMTL
-678 PPGRISVGLRVNG
+678 PAGHISIGLRINEG
-691 TAADI
+691 AADI

-714 EPYVTTRSKGTG
+714 EPYVTTRTKGTG

-739 GGSITLTDA
+739 GGSISLSDA
-748 TLFDPALKNGS
+748 HLFDPTAKNGS
-759 LARIHLPGVLTGGE
+759 LARIRLPGIIAGVDAEAAAT
-773 PVPGESLQ
+773 PESGALKSQ
-781 GGKQD
+781 ET
-786 SPLADVQAMRKVLGS
+786 LRKLLGS
-801 SGHGA
+801 DRHGA

>member
-1 MTPDRAGE
+1 MTDETIHAANEQPAG
-9 TDSASGN
+9 
-16 PPDMATGMTPG
+16 PPALRMLRRGIDWFRR
-27 AAGDSL
+27 
-33 TPGRRLLRTAL
+33 RRLI
-44 DWASRHR
+44 RH
-51 LLRQLEIALAI
+51 LEISLAI

-85 REVQILLLTDLIVLL
+85 RDVQILLLSDLVILL
-100 ALTSLVARRM
+100 GLTSLVARRL

-132 LFAGVTALPTVLM
+132 LFATVTALPTVMM
-145 TLFAVLFFNLGLQTW
+145 TVFAVLFFNLGLQTW
-160 FSERVNSAVNASVAI
+160 FSERVNSAVKASVAI

-197 LNRAAPNLT
+197 LNREAPRLT
-206 RNPYA
+206 RSPA
-211 FQQAVRQLARL
+211 TFQQAVRQLSRL

-244 LLMEFDRVPPRAL
+244 LLMEFERIPTRAIQ
-257 EDANA
+257 DANA

-274 RVRALVRLDG
+274 RVRALIRLDG

-289 LFVGRFIDAKVQ
+289 LYVGRFIDAKVLG
-301 SEIERTRQAAQQYNR
+301 ELERTRVAAQQYSR
-316 LERARATLEINFAV
+316 LEQARSALEINFAI

-352 RLVTPIGEVVT
+352 RLVAPIGEVVG
-363 AAERIRTGDLS
+363 AAERIRSGDLT

-381 DEDEIS
+381 DDDEIA
-387 TLGRAF
+387 TLGRTF

-424 LSGVSAGVIGI
+424 LGGVSAGVIGI

-445 PSAQVILQQS
+445 PSAQSMLQKDY
-455 FDDMVGRPFV
+455 DDMVGRPFA
-465 EVAPEMAELFERVE
+465 EVAPEMAELFDRLAGNTSEAV
-479 LRPVEGAER
+479 ER
-488 GQVVVQR
+488 GQVVVSR
-495 GSGARTLLVRIA
+495 PDGNRTLLVRIA
-507 REVTGNELLGYVV
+507 RESTGNELLGYVA
-520 TFDDI
+520 TFDD
-525 SQLVSAQRNSAWA
+525 VSELMAAQRNAAWA

-566 GREIQTDKQVFE
+566 LKEVQTDPEIFS

-596 EFSAFA
+596 EFSTFA

-609 REEDLNQLVR
+609 REEDLGQLVR
-619 QGVFLQQVARPEIQF
+619 QGVFMQQVARNDIRF
-634 ETDIPSAPVRMNVDA
+634 ESFVPADPVHLSCDA
-649 RQLAQ
+649 RQIAQ
-654 VFTNILQNAVD
+654 VLTNILQNAID
-665 AIDGRDRAAGITL
+665 AIDGRERQAGETL
-678 PPGRISVGLRVNG
+678 PPGRIVISLAVASG
-691 TAADI
+691 AAEI
-696 TVLDNGRGL
+696 TVRDNGRGL

-748 TLFDPALKNGS
+748 AAVDPAAGSGS
-759 LARIHLPGVLTGGE
+759 LARIRLPHLVIGNADAAE
-773 PVPGESLQ
+773 PAARSE
-781 GGKQD
+781 
-786 SPLADVQAMRKVLGS
+786 ADRKLGS
-801 SGHGA
+801 SSHGA

>member
-1 MTPDRAGE
+1 MTDETIHAATEQPAGHP
-9 TDSASGN
+9 A
-16 PPDMATGMTPG
+16 
-27 AAGDSL
+27 L
-33 TPGRRLLRTAL
+33 RLLRRGI
-44 DWASRHR
+44 DWFRRHR
-51 LLRQLEIALAI
+51 LIRHLEISLAI
-62 AALVA
+62 AALAA

-79 NRDLTP
+79 NRELTP
-85 REVQILLLTDLIVLL
+85 RDVQILLLSDLVILL
-100 ALTSLVARRM
+100 GLTSLVARRL

-132 LFAGVTALPTVLM
+132 LFATVTALPTVMM
-145 TLFAVLFFNLGLQTW
+145 TVFAVLFFNLGLQTW
-160 FSERVNSAVNASVAI
+160 FSERVNSAVKASVAI

-197 LNRAAPNLT
+197 LNREAPRLT
-206 RNPYA
+206 RSPA
-211 FQQAVRQLARL
+211 TFQQAVRQLSRL

-244 LLMEFDRVPPRAL
+244 LLMEFDRIPTRAIQ
-257 EDANA
+257 DANA

-274 RVRALVRLDG
+274 RVRALIRLDG

-289 LFVGRFIDAKVQ
+289 LYVGRFIDAKVLG
-301 SEIERTRQAAQQYNR
+301 ELDRTRMAAQQYSR
-316 LERARATLEINFAV
+316 LEQARSALEINFAI

-352 RLVTPIGEVVT
+352 RLVAPIGEVVG
-363 AAERIRTGDLS
+363 AAERIRSGDLT

-381 DEDEIS
+381 DDDEIA
-387 TLGRAF
+387 TLGRTF

-445 PSAQVILQQS
+445 PSAQSMLQKNY
-455 FDDMVGRPFV
+455 DEMVGRPFA
-465 EVAPEMAELFERVE
+465 EVAPEMAELFDRLAGSASEAV
-479 LRPVEGAER
+479 ER
-488 GQVVVQR
+488 GQVVVSR
-495 GSGARTLLVRIA
+495 PDGNRTLLVRIA
-507 REVTGNELLGYVV
+507 RESTGNELLGYVA
-520 TFDDI
+520 TFDD
-525 SQLVSAQRNSAWA
+525 VSELMAAQRNAAWA

-566 GREIQTDKQVFE
+566 LKEVQTDPEIFS

-596 EFSAFA
+596 EFSTFA

-609 REEDLNQLVR
+609 REEDLGQLVR
-619 QGVFLQQVARPEIQF
+619 QGVFMQQVARNDIRF
-634 ETDIPSAPVRMNVDA
+634 ESFVPADPVHLSCDA
-649 RQLAQ
+649 RQIAQ
-654 VFTNILQNAVD
+654 VLTNILQNAID
-665 AIDGRDRAAGITL
+665 AIDGRERQAGETL
-678 PPGRISVGLRVNG
+678 PPGRIVISLAVASG
-691 TAADI
+691 AAEI
-696 TVLDNGRGL
+696 TVRDNGRGL

-748 TLFDPALKNGS
+748 AAVDPAAGSGS
-759 LARIHLPGVLTGGE
+759 LARIRLPHLVIGNADAAE
-773 PVPGESLQ
+773 PAARME
-781 GGKQD
+781 
-786 SPLADVQAMRKVLGS
+786 ADRKLGS
-801 SGHGA
+801 SSHGA